1 MREHPK
7 YGEGLES
14 FPAITEVVSVRFQ
27 RKTRLIRLMAVE
39 FSGSLGQAA
48 TRYRCV
54 FRVTNC
60 SSPTFLPSLAPHPLR
75 RFIATMEGSDSCT
88 PLANVQVSLLHV
100 LTLPDHS
107 VPNHLVFPCLALYPL
122 PCSQLNR
129 SPISRPFV
137 FPIDSGHRQN
147 GSRLRHS
154 LAGSP
159 NTRGRNGFVILRT
172 GRSPPVAL
180 HPASRRRS
188 YSRLQ
193 AVAQTW
199 RGLPPLCVSTPAGAL
214 GATGESPLS
223 VIPHHHK

>member
-75 RFIATMEGSDSCT
+75 RFIATMRALT
-88 PLANVQVSLLHV
+88 PVRLSPTYRSPCFTYSPF
-100 LTLPDHS
+100 LTIPSPTTLCSP
-107 VPNHLVFPCLALYPL
+107 VVALYPL
-122 PCSQLNR
+122 PCSQLDR
-129 SPISRPFV
+129 SPISRPFA
-137 FPIDSGHRQN
+137 FSIDSDHRQN
-147 GSRLRHS
+147 GSRLRHF

-159 NTRGRNGFVILRT
+159 EPPGRNGFVILRT

-193 AVAQTW
+193 AVAYTW
-199 RGLPPLCVSTPAGAL
+199 RGLSPLCVSTPTGAL
-214 GATGESPLS
+214 GPASCRSGPNSS
-223 VIPHHHK
+223 

>member
-60 SSPTFLPSLAPHPLR
+60 SSPTFLPLLGSTPVTALHR
-75 RFIATMEGSDSCT
+75 YYGGSDSCT

-107 VPNHLVFPCLALYPL
+107 VPNHLVFPCRRFIPATLFSA
-122 PCSQLNR
+122 
-129 SPISRPFV
+129 
-137 FPIDSGHRQN
+137 RQV
-147 GSRLRHS
+147 SHLKTLCLFHRLRPS
-154 LAGSP
+154 SEW
-159 NTRGRNGFVILRT
+159 V
-172 GRSPPVAL
+172 
-180 HPASRRRS
+180 
-188 YSRLQ
+188 
-193 AVAQTW
+193 
-199 RGLPPLCVSTPAGAL
+199 
-214 GATGESPLS
+214 
-223 VIPHHHK
+223 